1 MTRNGFLSAL
11 VLFSAGFFGAAV
23 TLAQNRSLSS
33 PTEAGQGPSL
43 SGESARPQNPS
54 GTGGKGRRA
63 TLNFEDELVQG
74 TNQKPD
80 MVYLFQQKKFNYNR
94 LIKLREN
101 FKPEMRETVEDV
113 QRIRSEN

>member
-1 MTRNGFLSAL
+1 MKRNGFLS
-11 VLFSAGFFGAAV
+11 VLIVFVAV
-23 TLAQNRSLSS
+23 F
-33 PTEAGQGPSL
+33 L
-43 SGESARPQNPS
+43 SGGDPAFAQKDTFSARPSTEQGSS
-54 GTGGKGRRA
+54 GAKGRRT
-63 TLNFEDELVQG
+63 TLNFEDELVEG